1 MIHAYHA
8 TFGTYGSWLP
18 NDPRGS
24 ASRFVGGRKMYQHGG
39 RADPSKRIK
48 YDDLPSHEQR
58 KYTVIQSQ
66 LLREA
71 VVFNEAHLK
80 EMAIAFEQFIADHRL
95 QVWAAAILA
104 CHVHLVFARCGR
116 KAELLVDELK
126 VFCHE
131 RIVSLGI
138 SPLGCSSKNS
148 VWAEG
153 RWIVFLDKGEAIE
166 SAIAYV
172 VQNPIE
178 EGGKPQVWP
187 FVVPFRG
194 VESNI
199 VSYRD

>member
-24 ASRFVGGRKMYQHGG
+24 ASRFVGSRKIFGIGG
-39 RADPSKRIK
+39 RADLSKRTK
-48 YDDLPSHEQR
+48 YDKLLSPEQR
-58 KYTVIQSQ
+58 KHTVIQTQ
-66 LLREA
+66 LFRDA
-71 VVFNEAHLK
+71 VVFNESHLK
-80 EMAIAFEQFIADHRL
+80 EIAIAFGQFITEQRL
-95 QVWAAAILA
+95 QVWATAILP

-116 KAELLVDELK
+116 KAELVVDELK
-126 VFCHE
+126 EFCHE

-138 SPLGCSSKNS
+138 SPVGCSSKNS

-153 RWIVFLDKGEAIE
+153 RWIVFLDKSEAIE

-178 EGGKPQVWP
+178 DGRRPQVWP

-194 VESNI
+194 IESNI